1 MRNNTRRLT
10 FLALTVSFALILSF
24 VESRI
29 PAFVAIPGVKVG
41 LANIAVIFTLYKFG
55 IKEAAT
61 VSAVRVILVSTL
73 FGTPVSFVYSFSGA
87 VLSLLVMFLLKSLT
101 SLSEVTISVA
111 GGVMHNIGQI
121 GAASIILG
129 TNMIVYY
136 LPFLLLS
143 GTIAGI
149 AVGIASGLLIKKVDL
164 RLISKNARS
173 VSKNPDSSECDND
186 NGDS

>member
-10 FLALTVSFALILSF
+10 SLALTVSFALILSF

-55 IKEAAT
+55 IKEAAA
-61 VSAVRVILVSTL
+61 VSLVRVLLVSML
-73 FGTPVSFVYSFSGA
+73 FGSPISMIYSITGA
-87 VLSLLVMFLLKSLT
+87 VLSLTLMSLLKKLT
-101 SLSEVTISVA
+101 PVSEVVVSVS

-121 GAASIILG
+121 GAASVMLG
-129 TNMIVYY
+129 TNVVAYY

-149 AVGIASGLLIKKVDL
+149 VVGIASALFIKKIDL
-164 RLISKNARS
+164 DKILKNGR
-173 VSKNPDSSECDND
+173 K
-186 NGDS
+186 

>member
-10 FLALTVSFALILSF
+10 MLALTVSFALILSF

-55 IKEAAT
+55 IKEAVA
-61 VSAVRVILVSTL
+61 VSLVRVLLVSML
-73 FGTPVSFVYSFSGA
+73 FGSPISMIYSISGA
-87 VLSLLVMFLLKSLT
+87 VLSLSVMFILKKLT
-101 SLSEVTISVA
+101 PVSEVVVSVS
-111 GGVMHNIGQI
+111 GGILHNIGQI
-121 GAASIILG
+121 GAASVMLG
-129 TNMIVYY
+129 TNVVTYY

-149 AVGIASGLLIKKVDL
+149 VVGVASAVLIKKVDL
-164 RLISKNARS
+164 NKIIRS
-173 VSKNPDSSECDND
+173 
-186 NGDS
+186 NGNRR

>member
-10 FLALTVSFALILSF
+10 SLALTVSFALILSF

-55 IKEAAT
+55 IKEAAA
-61 VSAVRVILVSTL
+61 VSLVRVLLVSML
-73 FGTPVSFVYSFSGA
+73 FGSPISMIYSITGA
-87 VLSLLVMFLLKSLT
+87 VLSLTLMSLLKKLT
-101 SLSEVTISVA
+101 PVSEVVVSVS

-121 GAASIILG
+121 GAASVMLG
-129 TNMIVYY
+129 TNVVTYY

-143 GTIAGI
+143 GTIAGVV
-149 AVGIASGLLIKKVDL
+149 VGIASALLIKKIDL
-164 RLISKNARS
+164 DKILKNGR
-173 VSKNPDSSECDND
+173 K
-186 NGDS
+186 

>member
-55 IKEAAT
+55 IKEAAA
-61 VSAVRVILVSTL
+61 VSAVRVLLVSTL
-73 FGTPVSFVYSFSGA
+73 FGSPISFIYSVAGA
-87 VLSLLVMFLLKSLT
+87 VLSLTVMFLLKKLT
-101 SLSEVTISVA
+101 PLSEVTVSVA

-121 GAASIILG
+121 GAASIMLG
-129 TNMIVYY
+129 TNVVVYY

-149 AVGIASGLLIKKVDL
+149 AVGVASALLIKKVNFDAKF
-164 RLISKNARS
+164 R
-173 VSKNPDSSECDND
+173 
-186 NGDS
+186 

>member
-10 FLALTVSFALILSF
+10 SLALTVSFALILSF

-55 IKEAAT
+55 IKEAAA
-61 VSAVRVILVSTL
+61 VSLVRVLLVSML
-73 FGTPVSFVYSFSGA
+73 FGSPISMIYSITGA
-87 VLSLLVMFLLKSLT
+87 VLSLTLMSLLKKLT
-101 SLSEVTISVA
+101 PVSEVVVSVS

-121 GAASIILG
+121 GAASVMLG
-129 TNMIVYY
+129 TNVVTYY

-143 GTIAGI
+143 GTIAGVV
-149 AVGIASGLLIKKVDL
+149 VGIASALLIKKIDL
-164 RLISKNARS
+164 DKMLKSGRK
-173 VSKNPDSSECDND
+173 
-186 NGDS
+186 

>member
-10 FLALTVSFALILSF
+10 SLALTVSFALILSF

-55 IKEAAT
+55 IKEAAA
-61 VSAVRVILVSTL
+61 VSLVRVLLVSML
-73 FGTPVSFVYSFSGA
+73 FGSPISMIYSISGA
-87 VLSLLVMFLLKSLT
+87 VLSLSAMFLLKKLT
-101 SLSEVTISVA
+101 PVSEVVVSVS
-111 GGVMHNIGQI
+111 GGILHNIGQI
-121 GAASIILG
+121 GAASIMLG
-129 TNMIVYY
+129 TNVVSYY

-149 AVGIASGLLIKKVDL
+149 VVGVASAMLISKVDL
-164 RLISKNARS
+164 DKITKTTNRR
-173 VSKNPDSSECDND
+173 
-186 NGDS
+186 